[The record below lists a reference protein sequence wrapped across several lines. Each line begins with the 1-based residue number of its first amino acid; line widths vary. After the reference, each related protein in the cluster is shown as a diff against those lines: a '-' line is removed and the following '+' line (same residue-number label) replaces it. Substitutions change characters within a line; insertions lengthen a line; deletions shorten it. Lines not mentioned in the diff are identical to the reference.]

1 MIIDY
6 KSFFKKKTLS
16 DKGGFPYGSRVYKA
30 HIGGGKTLSMTH
42 DIFELKKAFPDM
54 VTFANFNIYGLSDFY
69 LITNENEMFDA
80 LKYSNGDKG
89 VVVAIDEAHLF
100 WSKKDGIP
108 IEVLSSI
115 SYQRKDRRKIMMT
128 TQVWDELPVSTRK
141 QVKEVVSCNRIFNIQ
156 WNIIYNGNL
165 LKYDKKESEY
175 VAPKINISVFKH
187 YDDLYKS
194 FNTYQKAIK
203 NSDFELETLV
213 AGRSSPPTATNVNVK
228 LKKGL

>member
-1 MIIDY
+1 MIIDWR
-6 KSFFKKKTLS
+6 SFVKRKTIS

-42 DIFELKKAFPDM
+42 DIFELKRAFPKM
-54 VTFANFNIYGLSDFY
+54 VTFANFNIYGLNDFH
-69 LITNENEMFDA
+69 LITNETQMYEA
-80 LKYSNGDKG
+80 LEYQNGDDG

-108 IEVLSSI
+108 VEVLSSI

-141 QVKEVVSCNRIFNIQ
+141 QVKEVVSCNRFLNVQ

-165 LKYDKKESEY
+165 LKYDKKDNEY

-187 YDDLYKS
+187 NDELYKS

-203 NSDFELETLV
+203 NSDFELDTLIG
-213 AGRSSPPTATNVNVK
+213 GRSSPPPAPSVSIKVRK
-228 LKKGL
+228 V